1 MENKYEKEILSIV
14 NELVSEGK
22 ESQLIIKEE

>member
-1 MENKYEKEILSIV
+1 MESHYEKEILSIV

-22 ESQLIIKEE
+22 ESQSIAKEE